1 MFTIGQIT
9 KRQTPKTKELS
20 NWKDK
25 RAGVES
31 VTCSKKKKGGG
42 TDR

>member
-9 KRQTPKTKELS
+9 KRQTLKTKELS

-25 RAGVES
+25 RAGAES
-31 VTCSKKKKGGG
+31 VTCGQKKKGGG